1 MTQDICD
8 ICKEQLDKDN
18 IFKDLSGLQELFGV
32 TCTTCN
38 ALAEIGGLMYL
49 DFECQETQGN

>member
-49 DFECQETQGN
+49 DFECQESA